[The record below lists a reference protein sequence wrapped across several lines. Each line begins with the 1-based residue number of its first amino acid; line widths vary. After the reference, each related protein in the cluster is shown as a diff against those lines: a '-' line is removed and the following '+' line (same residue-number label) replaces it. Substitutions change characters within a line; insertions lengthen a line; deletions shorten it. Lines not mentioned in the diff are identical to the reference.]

1 MLDLAPALM
10 LLSRQSRLRAQ
21 ALAAYTITLF
31 DFARQPGLE
40 GERLA
45 GLNRWQF
52 ELEQALDGSPTGQPV
67 FVRLAEEEQTTPWQR
82 EEFDRLHAVARRLA
96 VVAHESDSTADESVD
111 HTIVDSWL
119 TLLSGTSPDE
129 TTIQQ
134 GATVLKLHRLL
145 RSQGASD
152 GLSAATRE
160 RLDAESD
167 RMRATLRSPVKAGD
181 LAPDLTAAAAYLQR
195 ACLAL
200 MDQAERS
207 IRRRTSRRPK
217 LGILRRLSILFRARW
232 TPR

>member
-145 RSQGASD
+145 RSQGASH